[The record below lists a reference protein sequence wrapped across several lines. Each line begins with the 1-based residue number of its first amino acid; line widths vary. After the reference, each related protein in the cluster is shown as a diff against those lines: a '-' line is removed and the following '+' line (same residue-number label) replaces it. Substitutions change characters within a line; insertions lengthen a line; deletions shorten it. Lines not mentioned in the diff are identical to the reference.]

1 MFSIRC
7 NSPIEL
13 WRIGKHSER
22 IKKSN
27 FFINRYNWEGINFPS
42 EIDDGK
48 KIEKNNLII
57 ALNVLY
63 TKKEKIYPAC

>member
-7 NSPIEL
+7 NSPIKL

-27 FFINRYNWEGINFPS
+27 FFINKYNWEGINFPS

-57 ALNVLY
+57 APNVLY